1 LSEDLAAVLGS
12 APPAAVAALPDADRR
27 ALVAVIE
34 AALERQSADLAE
46 SFHRTLRHIPF
57 PLRGVVKK
65 VLIG

>member
-1 LSEDLAAVLGS
+1 MSKELADVLGDE
-12 APPAAVAALPDADRR
+12 PPVAIAALPEADRH

-34 AALERQSADLAE
+34 AARERQAADLAE
-46 SFHRTLRHIPF
+46 SFTRTLRHIPF